1 MTAAKLDV
9 WIWVLLYGGLALLG
23 LGIAV
28 QRDAA
33 ALGWGMV
40 VVGAVVAAAGVV
52 LIVLRSRLPDRS

>member
-23 LGIAV
+23 LGVAV

-40 VVGAVVAAAGVV
+40 VVGALVAAAGVL
-52 LIVLRSRLPDRS
+52 LIVVRARLPDRS

>member
-23 LGIAV
+23 LGVAV

-40 VVGAVVAAAGVV
+40 GVGALVAAAGVL
-52 LIVLRSRLPDRS
+52 LIVVRARLPDRS

>member
-23 LGIAV
+23 LGVAV

-33 ALGWGMV
+33 ALGWVMV
-40 VVGAVVAAAGVV
+40 GVGALVAAAGVL
-52 LIVLRSRLPDRS
+52 LIVVRARLPDRS

>member
-23 LGIAV
+23 LGVAV
-28 QRDAA
+28 QRDVA

-40 VVGAVVAAAGVV
+40 GVGALVAAAGVL
-52 LIVLRSRLPDRS
+52 LIVVRARLPDRS